1 MRPKKLSMKA
11 FGSYADEATID
22 FEEFGS
28 GLFLITGA
36 TGAGK
41 TTVFDAISFVL
52 FGVPSGSERTTDML
66 HSGFVPMSEDTVVS
80 LDFAH
85 RGQDFH
91 VERSLHF
98 PRKRGTEEYGP
109 AQRQATLSDGSEA
122 IEGDRKVTQRVE
134 EILGINAGQ
143 FRRIVMLAQGEFR
156 EFLKAN
162 SERKNEILG
171 RLFGNAEYR
180 GLQEVLGETRKQ
192 LERRRQARQDEIS
205 AAIETMFAMP
215 EGAGDDGDGRFL
227 PGNPHLAENL
237 SALVGEDEATLAGLH
252 AKGLARAATVE
263 GLAQRLG
270 SAEADNALLDEL
282 DGLRG
287 ELTGLESEADEM
299 TRREAE
305 YADAERA
312 IHGVLPHMAELER
325 ANGELERA
333 TGDIGQQEDVM
344 RRRQSE
350 LSAAQA
356 VADADSDATR
366 RVDEISAE
374 MARLESTRPG
384 YERAYEEL
392 VAVDEGRA
400 EQREADGRLWELGE
414 RRKGVAEGL
423 DAVRRE
429 LAELE
434 GCGEEAERLRA
445 CFDSARERLDAV
457 TDPADGIAAEVVS
470 ISAEDDAL
478 ARDAERLDAL
488 SRASVEASER
498 RAETHRR
505 FVAAQ
510 ASLLAAD
517 MEREISEHGVA
528 TCPVCRSEFH
538 AGDGHGFALPVD
550 DEPTQADVDAAERA
564 AADAEEARQR
574 LHGDVQARQAAVGER
589 RKAVVGRARAIA
601 PECDGWDALSS
612 PGYADDLA
620 GRLRDELDR
629 SREAYETAE
638 AKSARRAQLLETE
651 SEAAEELAALD
662 GEVAKAKERADG
674 LALSVKAHEAA
685 VAQLRESL
693 DFLSWD
699 EAEERME
706 KLGAERDALQE
717 RIRSHADALSKAKE
731 ACDEATGSLS
741 AMREAL
747 PRIEEA
753 VADAKTALADAMHES
768 GFADDEAVERA
779 IDSIDDE
786 DREAWLTQR
795 RQELDD
801 HARRL
806 ESTRERVDELARRTA
821 GKERTELGDLRDELD
836 AARASRDEAVE
847 AEAARQSLLDNHRGV
862 LDRVREARRE
872 LDATEG
878 AWQRIDRLASLA
890 VGTNSDM
897 GRLSF
902 ERYVMGAIFK
912 EVLDMANFRLD
923 VMTGGRFELVHKMGG
938 RRRNSVAGL
947 EIEVLD
953 RETGKQRPSGSI
965 SGGEGFLVSLALAL
979 GLSDVAQSH
988 AGGQRLDTLFIDEG
1002 FGTLDDGKLDSVIGV
1017 LQQLAEG
1024 DRLVGVISHVDKL
1037 EESIPHKLRVTSGG
1051 RGRGSSIEMELS

>member
-1 MRPKKLSMKA
+1 MRPKKLTMRA
-11 FGSYADEATID
+11 FGSYADEATVD
-22 FEEFGS
+22 FTEFGS

-41 TTVFDAISFVL
+41 TTIFDAISFAL

-80 LDFAH
+80 LDFTH
-85 RGQDFH
+85 RGHDFH

-98 PRKRGTEEYGP
+98 PRRRGTEEYGP
-109 AQRQATLSDGSEA
+109 AQRQATISDGSGA
-122 IEGDRKVTQRVE
+122 VEGDRKVTQRVE
-134 EILGINAGQ
+134 EVLGINAGQ

-180 GLQEVLGETRKQ
+180 GLQEVLGEMRKQ
-192 LERRRQARQDEIS
+192 LERRRQARQDEIAS
-205 AAIETMFAMP
+205 AMETMFAMP
-215 EGAGDDGDGRFL
+215 EGAGDDEEGRFL
-227 PGNPHLAENL
+227 PGNPHLAESL
-237 SALVGEDEATLAGLH
+237 STLVEEDEATLASLH
-252 AKGLARAATVE
+252 ADGLAKAAVVE
-263 GLAQRLG
+263 GLATRLG

-282 DGLRG
+282 ARLRE
-287 ELTGLESEADEM
+287 ELSGLESEAGEVARLED
-299 TRREAE
+299 E
-305 YADAERA
+305 YAAAERA
-312 IHGVLPHMAELER
+312 MHGVLPRMVERGHADGDLER
-325 ANGELERA
+325 AAWDIERQ
-333 TGDIGQQEDVM
+333 GDVV

-350 LSAAQA
+350 LAEAQA
-356 VADADSDATR
+356 VADADAGSGER
-366 RVDEISAE
+366 IVEISAE
-374 MARLESTRPG
+374 VTRLEATRQG
-384 YERAYEEL
+384 YERLYEEI
-392 VAVDEGRA
+392 VAVDEGRVG
-400 EQREADGRLWELGE
+400 QREAEGRLRELDGR
-414 RRKGVAEGL
+414 RRESAEGL
-423 DAVRRE
+423 EAMRRE
-429 LAELE
+429 LSELE

-445 CFDSARERLDAV
+445 AFDAVRERLAAV
-457 TDPADGIAAEVVS
+457 TDPDGGIAAEVAS
-470 ISAEDDAL
+470 IAEEDDAL
-478 ARDAERLDAL
+478 ARDALRLDVL
-488 SRASVEASER
+488 SRESVEASER
-498 RAETHRR
+498 RTETHRR

-510 ASLLAAD
+510 AGLLAAD

-528 TCPVCRSEFH
+528 TCPVCHSEFH

-550 DEPTQADVDAAERA
+550 GEPTQADVDAAERE

-574 LHGDVQARQAAVGER
+574 LYGDMQTRQAAVGER
-589 RKAVVGRARAIA
+589 RKAVVGRARDID
-601 PECDGWDALSS
+601 PGCDGWDALSS
-612 PGYADDLA
+612 PGYVGSRA
-620 GRLRDELDR
+620 GRLRGELD
-629 SREAYETAE
+629 SAREAYKEAAARSERRAELLTREAE
-638 AKSARRAQLLETE
+638 A
-651 SEAAEELAALD
+651 SEKLASLD
-662 GEVAKAKERADG
+662 GEVAKAKGHADE
-674 LALSVKAHEAA
+674 LALSVRSHEAA
-685 VAQLRESL
+685 AAQLRESL

-699 EAEERME
+699 EARGRIGELRS
-706 KLGAERDALQE
+706 ERDALRE
-717 RIRSHADALSKAKE
+717 RVDAHAEALSKAKA

-741 AMREAL
+741 ALSDSL
-747 PRIEEA
+747 PRLEA
-753 VADAKTALADAMHES
+753 AAADARDALADAMRES

-779 IDSIDDE
+779 LAPIGDE
-786 DREAWLTQR
+786 DGEAWLTGR

-806 ESTRERVDELARRTA
+806 ESTRKLVADRE
-821 GKERTELGDLRDELD
+821 ERTRGKRHVGLDDLRAELD
-836 AARASRDEAVE
+836 AAREARSEVAE
-847 AEAARQSLLDNHRGV
+847 AEAGAQSLLDNHRGV

-878 AWQRIDRLASLA
+878 AWQRIDRLASLV

-902 ERYVMGAIFK
+902 ERYVMGAFFK
-912 EVLDMANFRLD
+912 DVLDMANLRLD
-923 VMTGGRFELVHKMGG
+923 VMTGGRFELVHKTGG
-938 RRRNSVAGL
+938 RRRNSLAGL

-1017 LQQLAEG
+1017 LQQLADG